1 MGTRVRRKPVTR
13 TVRRRKHVPEGFAWP
28 LLDQAD
34 AALPLATTDSELPET
49 GAASAGPTH
58 TETGSR
64 RQPRGVDVRR
74 GAAICGCIALVGVAG
89 AGLAGA
95 LGVFD
100 GSIEQPDAAPLVTPS
115 ATPSPEATGHTPT
128 PSERPSST
136 EVPSPSTTPSVLGPE
151 DTAASTQVPL
161 LPGTQQQWT
170 IGTDQQATW
179 NVPGHSTV
187 TRTPTGSSPT
197 GTGNTSSGGSGHQ
210 GSGGGSS
217 TPRPGTGGPTGGQNG
232 GEQGTGSGGSPSGE
246 PGTGGGDDA
255 STEPTTPGNEDGSGS
270 GTDPTTPSD
279 QTPTDPAPDPGEGQE

>member
-1 MGTRVRRKPVTR
+1 MEVLVRNKPTPRKP
-13 TVRRRKHVPEGFAWP
+13 RRRKHVPEGFAWP

-34 AALPLATTDSELPET
+34 AALPPAGTDSELPET

-58 TETGSR
+58 TENGSHR
-64 RQPRGVDVRR
+64 RTRGMKARR
-74 GAAICGCIALVGVAG
+74 GAAICGCIALVGAAG

-95 LGVFD
+95 LGLFD

-115 ATPSPEATGHTPT
+115 ATPSPEATDHTPT

-179 NVPGHSTV
+179 NVPGHTTV
-187 TRTPTGSSPT
+187 TRTPTGSSST

-210 GSGGGSS
+210 GSGGGSN
-217 TPRPGTGGPTGGQNG
+217 TPKPGTGGQTGGQTDG
-232 GEQGTGSGGSPSGE
+232 GQQGSDSGGSPSGQ
-246 PGTGGGDDA
+246 PSTGGGE
-255 STEPTTPGNEDGSGS
+255 EPT
-270 GTDPTTPSD
+270 TDPTTPGTGED
-279 QTPTDPAPDPGEGQE
+279 PGTDPTEETPSDPPPDPAEGQE